1 MKKDSAK
8 DIKIAFFDVDGT
20 LVDMEKKVITPAMI
34 ETLKHLKEN
43 GIILCMATGRGPY
56 LVPSF
61 PGIDFDVF
69 LSYNSSYFYTKD
81 EVIFSNPIPKEDVKA
96 IVENASEIHR
106 PVFLAGVEGGG
117 ANGCDKDLA
126 DYFAIAKS
134 KVNVL
139 DNFDFEKLMDKK
151 VYQMMVGCYKE
162 EYADILKDVD
172 GARIT
177 AWWTRAA
184 DITPANGNK
193 GVGVRK
199 ILDYYHL
206 DKENAIAFGDGTND
220 IEMLEAVG
228 TGVAMGNATDDV
240 KAVADAICG
249 HVAEDGIYHYCKEQG
264 LIQEIN
270 KFNQGLR

>member
-1 MKKDSAK
+1 MKKASVK

-20 LVDMEKKVITPAMI
+20 LVDMEKKVITPTMI
-34 ETLKHLKEN
+34 ETLKRLKEN

-69 LSYNSSYFYTKD
+69 LSYNASYCYTKN

-96 IVENASEIHR
+96 IVENAAGIHR

-126 DYFAIAKS
+126 DYFAIAKG

-139 DNFDFEKLMDKK
+139 DNFAFEKLMDKK
-151 VYQMMVGCYKE
+151 VYQMMIGCYKE

-240 KAVADAICG
+240 KAVADVICG

-264 LIQEIN
+264 LI
-270 KFNQGLR
+270 